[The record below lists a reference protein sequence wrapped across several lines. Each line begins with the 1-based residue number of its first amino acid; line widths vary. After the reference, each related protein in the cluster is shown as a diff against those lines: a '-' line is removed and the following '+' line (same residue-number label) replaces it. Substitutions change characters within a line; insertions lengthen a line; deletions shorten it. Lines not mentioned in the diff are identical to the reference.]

1 MYAKLKVTPVSKKKI
16 RLTGPCVITGNQYS
30 VVVAKEAATNY
41 FKLGMK
47 IHEAFPKLSLEE
59 REFLISGI
67 SPEGWNKTFPQGA
80 DPQTS

>member
-1 MYAKLKVTPVSKKKI
+1 MYTKLTITPVSKRKI
-16 RLTGPCVITGNQYS
+16 RLTGPCVVTGKQYS
-30 VVVAKEAATNY
+30 VVVAKEAATLY

-67 SPEGWNKTFPQGA
+67 SPEGWNKTVPQEA

>member
-1 MYAKLKVTPVSKKKI
+1 MYTNRTATPVSKRQI
-16 RLTGPCVITGNQYS
+16 RLTGPCVVTGKQYS
-30 VVVAKEAATNY
+30 VVVAKEAATHY

-47 IHEAFPKLSLEE
+47 IHEAFPKLSVEE

-67 SPEGWNKTFPQGA
+67 SPEGWNKTFLQEA